1 MKRFDFRIILGAALI
16 LLGILMLLE
25 RLGLFHG
32 ASDLFWGVVFLAGG
46 AYFLYRFAN
55 NMGGEWWAAI
65 PGFALVGLAA
75 DSLLP
80 RVFGNWGGLFFLGFL
95 GLGFVAV
102 YFSDRQR
109 WWALIPGGV
118 LLTLGFVSVL
128 SNVYG
133 GRETGGFFFLGLG
146 LTFLLVA
153 VLASMQW
160 AYIPGVVL
168 LVMGALLGTPFVG
181 TLNFIWPIVL
191 IFGGLVLI
199 FQFMRRK

>member
-191 IFGGLVLI
+191 IFGGLFLI
-199 FQFMRRK
+199 FQFMRGK

>member
-1 MKRFDFRIILGAALI
+1 MKRIDFRIILGAALI

-25 RLGLFHG
+25 RIGLFHG
-32 ASDLFWGVVFLAGG
+32 ASNIFWGVVFLAGG

-55 NMGGEWWAAI
+55 NMSGEWWSAI
-65 PGFALVGLAA
+65 PGFTLLGLAA

-80 RVFGNWGGLFFLGFL
+80 RILGNWGGLFFLGFL
-95 GLGFVAV
+95 GLGFIAV

-128 SNVYG
+128 SDVYG

-153 VLASMQW
+153 ILTSMQW
-160 AYIPGVVL
+160 AYIPGVIL

-181 TLNFIWPIVL
+181 TLNFIWPAAL